1 MTNPS
6 DVQQFELCCAIV
18 NFGTGSKV
26 IHIAKENGITG
37 GTILLGKGTAHS
49 YLLKL
54 LDLAEVRKEIVL
66 MIGPKPATEKTV
78 QVLCQ
83 RLQFQK
89 PNHGI
94 AFTMPLSGVFGSR
107 NGYCDNLSESRG
119 VQNTMYKAIFTV
131 VDKGKAEILIEAA
144 NKAGARGAT
153 IINARGAGSH
163 EYQKLFAMDIEPEK
177 EIVLILAETSAA
189 EPIVNAIRTEMNI
202 DEPGNGILFITDVD
216 QAHGLRR

>member
-1 MTNPS
+1 MDNPS
-6 DVQQFELCCAIV
+6 EVQFELCCAIV

-26 IHIAKENGITG
+26 IQIAKQNGITG
-37 GTILLGKGTAHS
+37 GTILLGKGTAQNS
-49 YLLKL
+49 LLKL
-54 LDLAEVRKEIVL
+54 LDLTEVRKEIVL
-66 MIGPKPATEKTV
+66 MIGPKPITEQTV

-89 PNHGI
+89 PSHGI
-94 AFTMPLSGVFGSR
+94 AFTMPLRGVLGSR
-107 NGYCDNLSESRG
+107 NGCCDNLSESRG
-119 VQNTMYKAIFTV
+119 VQNTMYKAILTV
-131 VDKGKAEILIEAA
+131 TDKGKAETVIEAA

-177 EIVLILAETSAA
+177 EMVLIISESTLSDT
-189 EPIVNAIRTEMNI
+189 IVNAIRTEMKI
-202 DEPGNGILFITDVD
+202 DEPGNGILFIVDVD